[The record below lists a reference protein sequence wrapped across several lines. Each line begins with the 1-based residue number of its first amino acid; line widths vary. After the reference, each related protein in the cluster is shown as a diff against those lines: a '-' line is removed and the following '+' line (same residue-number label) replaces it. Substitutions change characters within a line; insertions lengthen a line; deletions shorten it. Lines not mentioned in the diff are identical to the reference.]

1 MSKDYENDLL
11 NEFANSTGQ
20 EKGEIENVYAKNDT
34 KKEPVKDLGK
44 VEIRNPN
51 AIPKQ
56 ELENDPAIQK
66 MQSLVNYVP
75 LTMEDLPTQG
85 RFYADNV
92 RIYIRAARV
101 GEVREYSMMDETNP
115 NDVIEKTDIADYV
128 LKTLPRL

>member
-20 EKGEIENVYAKNDT
+20 KEGEVENVYSQNEI
-34 KKEPVKDLGK
+34 KKEPIKDLGK

-66 MQSLVNYVP
+66 M
-75 LTMEDLPTQG
+75 
-85 RFYADNV
+85 
-92 RIYIRAARV
+92 
-101 GEVREYSMMDETNP
+101 
-115 NDVIEKTDIADYV
+115 
-128 LKTLPRL
+128 